1 MNNNTPDPRPVA
13 TGVILSVSAPRRS
26 GRQTFM
32 TDPLAAYLH
41 DHLAGS
47 NFAIELLKN
56 LEEQHAGEPLGQFAA
71 AELTLLLEDRQLLEG
86 IVDRIGSE
94 SSVLKDATGWM
105 AEKASRFK
113 LRHPSSREFGTF
125 EALELLALGIH
136 GRVSLWR
143 VLSVIAST
151 DTRLA
156 GEDFEALAARAQAQ
170 HDRVEERRLQ
180 IAPAALHAPK

>member
-1 MNNNTPDPRPVA
+1 
-13 TGVILSVSAPRRS
+13 
-26 GRQTFM
+26 M
-32 TDPLAAYLH
+32 TAPLAAYLH

-47 NFAIELLKN
+47 NFAIELLEN
-56 LEEQHAGEPLGQFAA
+56 FEQQHAGEPLGTFAA
-71 AELTLLLEDRQLLEG
+71 AELALLVEDRQLLQG
-86 IVDRIGSE
+86 IIGRVGAE
-94 SSVLKDATGWM
+94 SSVFKEAAGWM

-143 VLSVIAST
+143 ALSIIAST
-151 DTRLA
+151 DTRLS

-180 IAPAALHAPK
+180 IATAALHTPE

>member
-1 MNNNTPDPRPVA
+1 
-13 TGVILSVSAPRRS
+13 
-26 GRQTFM
+26 M

-56 LEEQHAGEPLGQFAA
+56 LEEQHAGEPLAQFAA
-71 AELTLLLEDRQLLEG
+71 AELKLLLEDRQLLQG
-86 IVDRIGSE
+86 IIDRAGSE
-94 SSVLKDATGWM
+94 SSALKEATGWV
-105 AEKASRFK
+105 AEKVSRFK
-113 LRHPSSREFGTF
+113 LRHLSSREFGTF

-143 VLSVIAST
+143 VLSVIASS
-151 DTRLA
+151 DTRMPA
-156 GEDFEALAARAQAQ
+156 EDFDALAARAQAQ

-180 IAPAALHAPK
+180 IAPSALQAPQ